1 MLTSKEDIEA
11 LKRQLILHPS
21 YLNIVESMEE
31 DIEVLKILKDK
42 KVDIGLVDYT
52 TLEFYNARFSI
63 YETDRCLT
71 EDEFY
76 KIKSWVRTINTY
88 E

>member
-52 TLEFYNARFSI
+52 TLEFY
-63 YETDRCLT
+63 
-71 EDEFY
+71 